1 MARTHEWMAA
11 WLGLVQTAQLS
22 VHHLDRHLQAELGL
36 SLAEKSLL
44 NQLDVADGRLRM
56 ADLAERL
63 LMTPAGVTKMVDRLE
78 SAGLAGRE
86 ASPSD
91 RRVTTPVITPKGQ
104 KVVREARPL
113 MRRWIEEHFV
123 KFVSDEERQVLQLAM
138 QNVLEGNGWTGQLPK
153 MK

>member
-1 MARTHEWMAA
+1 MARTQEWMAT
-11 WLGLVQTAQLS
+11 WFGLVHMAQLS
-22 VHHLDRHLQAELGL
+22 VHHLDRYLQEELGL
-36 SLAEKSLL
+36 SLSEKSLL
-44 NQLDVADGRLRM
+44 NQLDLADGRLRM
-56 ADLAERL
+56 ADLAEL
-63 LMTPAGVTKMVDRLE
+63 LLITPAGVTKMVDRLE

-91 RRVTTPVITPKGQ
+91 RRVTTPVITSKGQ

-113 MRRWIEEHFV
+113 MHHWIEEHFA
-123 KFVSDEERQVLQLAM
+123 KFVSDEERQVLLPAM

>member
-22 VHHLDRHLQAELGL
+22 AHHLDRHLQQELGL

-44 NQLDVADGRLRM
+44 NQLDLADGRLRM
-56 ADLAERL
+56 ADLAEQL
-63 LMTPAGVTKMVDRLE
+63 LITPAGVTKMVDRLE

-104 KVVREARPL
+104 KMVRDARPL

-123 KFVSDEERQVLQLAM
+123 KFVSDKDLQVLELAM
-138 QNVLEGNGWTGQLPK
+138 QNILEGNGWMGQLPK

>member
-91 RRVTTPVITPKGQ
+91 RRVTTPVITSKGQ
-104 KVVREARPL
+104 KMVREARPL

-123 KFVSDEERQVLQLAM
+123 KFVSDEDRQVLLLAM
-138 QNVLEGNGWTGQLPK
+138 QNVLEGNGWTSQLPK

>member
-1 MARTHEWMAA
+1 MARTQEWMTT

-22 VHHLDRHLQAELGL
+22 IHHLDRHLQEELGL
-36 SLAEKSLL
+36 SLSEKSLL
-44 NQLDVADGRLRM
+44 NQLDLADGRLRM
-56 ADLAERL
+56 ADLAEQL
-63 LMTPAGVTKMVDRLE
+63 LITPAGVTKMVDRLE

-91 RRVTTPVITPKGQ
+91 RRVTTPVITSKGQ
-104 KVVREARPL
+104 KMVRDARPL

-123 KFVSDEERQVLQLAM
+123 KFVSDKDLQVLQLAM

>member
-1 MARTHEWMAA
+1 MARTQEWMTT

-22 VHHLDRHLQAELGL
+22 IHHLDRHLQEELGL
-36 SLAEKSLL
+36 SLSEKSLL
-44 NQLDVADGRLRM
+44 NQLDLADGRLRM
-56 ADLAERL
+56 ADLAEQL
-63 LMTPAGVTKMVDRLE
+63 LITPAGVTKMVDRLE

-91 RRVTTPVITPKGQ
+91 RRVTTPVITSKGQ
-104 KVVREARPL
+104 KMVRDARPL

-123 KFVSDEERQVLQLAM
+123 KFVSDKDLQVLQLAM
-138 QNVLEGNGWTGQLPK
+138 QNILEGNGWMGQLPK